1 MQRVSRGFGRLAA
14 VLVVSSILVTQGAY
28 ASARQDD
35 RTALLGRFARAKQI
49 VIRILSE
56 IGFPPG

>member
-1 MQRVSRGFGRLAA
+1 MQRMSRSFGRLAA
-14 VLVVSSILVTQGAY
+14 VLVVSSILVTQGAF
-28 ASARQDD
+28 ASVRQDD
-35 RTALLGRFARAKQI
+35 RTGLLDRLARAKQI

>member
-1 MQRVSRGFGRLAA
+1 LAA
-14 VLVVSSILVTQGAY
+14 VLVVSSILVTQGAF
-28 ASARQDD
+28 ASVPQDD
-35 RTALLGRFARAKQI
+35 RTGLLDRLARAKQI